1 MIRARREC
9 PEISWGQFAI
19 LPTGVP
25 EVLALRYDWRNT
37 ALLTV
42 HNFAARKRRA
52 RIDVGRPDGK
62 VLVDVFGDYHSRA
75 GAAGAHELDL
85 EGYGYRW
92 FCVGAGDNALNRT
105 AL

>member
-1 MIRARREC
+1 ML
-9 PEISWGQFAI
+9 G
-19 LPTGVP
+19 
-25 EVLALRYDWRNT
+25 LRYDWRNT